1 MFGSSR
7 VSLAALQQAVD
18 ARSAAAA
25 AAVSAD
31 LFAVADLLATNQS
44 LRSTLADSGIAESGR
59 RGVVADLFGG
69 SLSADG
75 LALAQ
80 DVVAAR
86 WSHDGDMVEALE
98 TLAAQVALAGASDA
112 GELDRVEDEI
122 FRFGRALDSSP
133 ELQLTLTDPSLPA
146 QGKAAVVTELVGSQA
161 TGVTTALLAYTAGH
175 LRGRAPAAAVSA
187 LSDLAAAQ
195 RNRVLAAGPRRLWPS
210 RPSSRRGS
218 ATALERVT
226 GRKVKLDIE
235 VTPDVVGGIVVRIGD
250 EVIDGSIS
258 TRLEQARRA
267 LSA

>member
-80 DVVAAR
+80 DVAAAR

-195 RNRVLAAGPRRLWPS
+195 RNRVLAQVRTAVALSAEQQTRLS
-210 RPSSRRGS
+210 D
-218 ATALERVT
+218 ALERVT

>member
-7 VSLAALQQAVD
+7 VSLAGLQQAVD
-18 ARSAAAA
+18 ARGITAAP
-25 AAVSAD
+25 AVSAD

-44 LRSTLADSGIAESGR
+44 LRSTLADSGIAEGAR
-59 RGVVADLFGG
+59 RAVVADLLSG

-75 LALAQ
+75 LAVAQ

-86 WSHDGDMVEALE
+86 WSHDSDMVEALE

-133 ELQLTLTDPSLPA
+133 DLQLTLTDPSLPA
-146 QGKAAVVTELVGSQA
+146 EGKAAVVTSLVGSQA
-161 TGVTTALLAYTAGH
+161 TAATTALLAYTAGH
-175 LRGRAPAAAVSA
+175 LRGRAPAAAVAA

-195 RNRVLAAGPRRLWPS
+195 RNRVLAQVRTAVALSAEQQTRL
-210 RPSSRRGS
+210 GD
-218 ATALERVT
+218 ALERVT

-235 VTPDVVGGIVVRIGD
+235 VTPDVVGGIVVSIGD